1 LGEPAEARGILSVE
15 LTLRSKTLST
25 VFFVMEV
32 KGRYNFL
39 LECDWIHAN
48 ECVPSTLHQ
57 CVIQWVS
64 DQVEVVEADEGA
76 CIAMTK
82 SQVDVQGSL
91 IRCLTGR
98 DLFEDDYVSIGRDG
112 FVPIS
117 VKAMRS
123 MTRLNNSV

>member
-1 LGEPAEARGILSVE
+1 
-15 LTLRSKTLST
+15 
-25 VFFVMEV
+25 MEV
-32 KGRYNFL
+32 KGRYNVL

-91 IRCLTGR
+91 MRCLTRR

>member
-15 LTLRSKTLST
+15 LTLGSKTLST

-32 KGRYNFL
+32 KGRYNVL

-91 IRCLTGR
+91 MRCLTGR